1 MCALP
6 TEGEVLA
13 ILRAQQDGWITRAGI
28 IEVQERARKHSF
40 CAFDLQW
47 RIEEGRGW
55 RVLLLRLKL
64 IYGKQQSRRCE

>member
-1 MCALP
+1 MCAFP

-28 IEVQERARKHSF
+28 IEVQERARKYSF

-47 RIEEGRGW
+47 RIEE
-55 RVLLLRLKL
+55 
-64 IYGKQQSRRCE
+64 